1 MHLLPLSLHKYTKY
15 QEYYFVL
22 HDHQQFI
29 LECISLNL
37 QRVLSLFRYCIQHDK
52 VLEGGEGMK
61 EGRRL

>member
-15 QEYYFVL
+15 QKYYFVL

-52 VLEGGEGMK
+52 VLEA
-61 EGRRL
+61 